1 MKAIIN
7 IMAHLNFDWDDI
19 LPSDSKAVDALNILR
34 DNFGLGNVWYRLSS
48 SSEGMHVM
56 IAGLSQE
63 LDLVPTDYDQSFVLF
78 WRNHF
83 LNDYSLECQGRL
95 NADKERSSHG
105 FRIGRIFL
113 NKNNNTSGEW
123 KCYGLE

>member
-1 MKAIIN
+1 
-7 IMAHLNFDWDDI
+7 MAHLNFDWDDI

-56 IAGLSQE
+56 IADLVPRTPYC
-63 LDLVPTDYDQSFVLF
+63 LDLVPTDYDHSFVLS

-83 LNDYSLECQGRL
+83 LNPPYSLECQGRL